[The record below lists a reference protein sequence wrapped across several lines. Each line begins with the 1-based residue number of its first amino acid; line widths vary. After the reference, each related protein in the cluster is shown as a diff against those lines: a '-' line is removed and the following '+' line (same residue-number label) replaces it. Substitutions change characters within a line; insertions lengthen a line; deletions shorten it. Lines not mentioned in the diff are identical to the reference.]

1 MTSTHI
7 TDRSVQLAAEVYARS
22 GLALTV
28 RPADASD
35 KLLLEDFFKHVSA
48 DDLRFRFLTTIRRVD
63 DARMDDLC
71 VVDIPRKITFLALR
85 GNLVVAIGTVAGD
98 PDTRKAARTW
108 SLPAKYIASTHH
120 RQARQPPSRRIAVRG
135 DRACS
140 RRLPGR
146 ADYAAAGAVFAIALA
161 VAERLSTM
169 RLAQVLR
176 ACSSTW

>member
-7 TDRSVQLAAEVYARS
+7 TDRSVQLAAEVYTRS

-85 GNLVVAIGTVAGD
+85 GNLVVAIGTVAGA
-98 PDTRKAARTW
+98 PDTRKAEVALTTRPEWKHQGVSWTLLEHLIQFAQGHGYREIVSIEAPDNAGALGLERDMGFRL
-108 SLPAKYIASTHH
+108 SLLGADSSEFIASKTID
-120 RQARQPPSRRIAVRG
+120 P
-135 DRACS
+135 D
-140 RRLPGR
+140 
-146 ADYAAAGAVFAIALA
+146 
-161 VAERLSTM
+161 
-169 RLAQVLR
+169 
-176 ACSSTW
+176 